1 MHDACFDQQDRHLQ
15 LVECF
20 AELKELVA
28 LELVVLELFKCHGE
42 EVLDALDKGLIHQS
56 LHLLVHIL
64 FVGLGRQIVHVHPA
78 TTFRCR
84 CCHHLLLLHSVR
96 STFR

>member
-1 MHDACFDQQDRHLQ
+1 MVPALTKKDRHLQ

-28 LELVVLELFKCHGE
+28 LHLVVFELFKGHRE
-42 EVLDALDKGLIHQS
+42 EVLDALDKGFIHQS

-64 FVGLGRQIVHVHPA
+64 FVGLGGQIVYVHPP
-78 TTFRCR
+78 TTF
-84 CCHHLLLLHSVR
+84 
-96 STFR
+96 

>member
-1 MHDACFDQQDRHLQ
+1 MMLDASKTFALTEKEDSHLQ

-28 LELVVLELFKCHGE
+28 LLLVVLELFKCHGE

-64 FVGLGRQIVHVHPA
+64 FVGLGR
-78 TTFRCR
+78 
-84 CCHHLLLLHSVR
+84 
-96 STFR
+96 